1 MAAFDSSIGQVITRP
16 RSLPRGATAVAVGFL
31 VGLLVVS
38 VLAPV
43 LLPYGANEQDLSQT
57 LLPPVP
63 FSGSSASHPFG
74 TDELGRDMLSR
85 LIAGGGTSLIVS
97 FGTVLIAGV
106 FGVAL
111 GMLAGYVGR
120 WVDFVVQTWIEVQVT
135 FPGMLM
141 AILFLALVGASRTAL
156 IAFLA
161 FVGWMVFA
169 RAARAGVLSE
179 RRQEYVRSA
188 RAIGAGHT
196 RVLVRHIGPVLL
208 PALGVIAALEI
219 AQTMLA
225 ESALSFLGLGVRPPD
240 VSWGLMMAEGRD
252 QMVDAW
258 WLVVLPGLAIVASV
272 LSAMTLAEASRRQVQ
287 ER

>member
-1 MAAFDSSIGQVITRP
+1 VAAFDSSIGQVITRP

>member
-1 MAAFDSSIGQVITRP
+1 MAALDSTIGQIITRP
-16 RSLPRGATAVAVGFL
+16 RALPRGAPAVAVGFL
-31 VGLLVVS
+31 LGLFVASL
-38 VLAPV
+38 LGPL
-43 LLPYGANEQDLSQT
+43 LLPYAADQQDLSQT

-63 FSGSSASHPFG
+63 FSGSTTAHPLG

-97 FGTVLIAGV
+97 FGTVFIAGV
-106 FGVAL
+106 FGIAL

-120 WVDFVVQTWIEVQVT
+120 WVDFAVQTWVEVQVT

-179 RRQEYVRSA
+179 RRREYVRSA